1 MPITS
6 SIPSSLIPLLQPNGI
21 SFFWQP
27 YTLVKNSELTINSKL
42 QSRFFRYCFKA
53 ILFIMYSSFQTF
65 SQPESKTLLSYQ
77 LNTFS
82 QNQLS
87 REHDIIHIMIPSPIL
102 LYFLLSQL
110 FFHPQIIYILFLVF
124 LATSVID
131 ISNRTGQRKV
141 CSTLLSLQLT
151 LIPLKATIQQVIKQ
165 TSYVKITSLKT
176 RGYYEHALD

>member
-1 MPITS
+1 MDRGAWWAIVHRVAESDRNKQLTLSLSEQRGDFNYAYHLLHPRQFNSITAT
-6 SIPSSLIPLLQPNGI
+6 QNGI

-27 YTLVKNSELTINSKL
+27 YTLVTNSELTINSKL

-110 FFHPQIIYILFLVF
+110 FFHPQII
-124 LATSVID
+124 
-131 ISNRTGQRKV
+131 
-141 CSTLLSLQLT
+141 
-151 LIPLKATIQQVIKQ
+151 
-165 TSYVKITSLKT
+165 
-176 RGYYEHALD
+176 